1 MDPWVYE
8 YSKENTSSQTQWHAQ
23 KSRKDIAEPKM
34 DEEVHGFASDNV
46 DVLPATRR
54 DNEQYAYNGSGP
66 SAFPPQAFI
75 KRGKKDIAE
84 PGMEPNV
91 HWFASDQ
98 VDVLPATRRDNEQYD
113 YNGTSDKAFP
123 PQAFIKRGKKD
134 IAEPGMEPNVHWFAS
149 DQVDVLPATRRDNEQ
164 YDYNGTSDKAFPPQ
178 AFIKKGKK
186 DIAEPGMEP
195 NVHWFASDQ
204 VDVLPATRRDN
215 EQYDYNGV
223 ASGWPASLAHRG
235 HGKKDIAEPKMDEEV
250 HGFASDN
257 VDVLPATRRD
267 NEQYAYNGS
276 GPSAFPPQAFM
287 KRGHGKKD
295 IAEPKMDEEVHGF
308 ASDNVDVLPATRRD
322 NEQYAYNGSGPS
334 AFPASLYARGHH
346 INKKDIAE
354 PGMEPNVHWFA
365 SDQVDVL
372 PATRRDN
379 EQYDYN
385 GTGPKAFPPSFAQ
398 HHQTDIANH
407 EVRPD
412 VWVEVH
418 KMINPASVF
427 RTPDAPKST
436 YIPSPPA
443 AGPE

>member
-1 MDPWVYE
+1 
-8 YSKENTSSQTQWHAQ
+8 
-23 KSRKDIAEPKM
+23 
-34 DEEVHGFASDNV
+34 
-46 DVLPATRR
+46 
-54 DNEQYAYNGSGP
+54 
-66 SAFPPQAFI
+66 
-75 KRGKKDIAE
+75 
-84 PGMEPNV
+84 MEPNV

-178 AFIKKGKK
+178 AFLKRGKR

-215 EQYDYNGV
+215 EQYDYNGTGPK
-223 ASGWPASLAHRG
+223 AFPPSSLAHRTKG
-235 HGKKDIAEPKMDEEV
+235 KKDIAEPNMDEEVHGFASDNVDVLPATRRDNEQYAYNGSGPSAFPASFMHKRHGKKDIAEPKMDEEV

-276 GPSAFPPQAFM
+276 GP
-287 KRGHGKKD
+287 G
-295 IAEPKMDEEVHGF
+295 
-308 ASDNVDVLPATRRD
+308 
-322 NEQYAYNGSGPS
+322 
-334 AFPASLYARGHH
+334 AFPASLYARQHK
-346 INKKDIAE
+346 ISKKDIAE

-385 GTGPKAFPPSFAQ
+385 GTGPKAFPPSYAQ
-398 HHQTDIANH
+398 ASTSDIANH

-418 KMINPASVF
+418 KMINPASNWRVQE
-427 RTPDAPKST
+427 APKST

-443 AGPE
+443 AGPA